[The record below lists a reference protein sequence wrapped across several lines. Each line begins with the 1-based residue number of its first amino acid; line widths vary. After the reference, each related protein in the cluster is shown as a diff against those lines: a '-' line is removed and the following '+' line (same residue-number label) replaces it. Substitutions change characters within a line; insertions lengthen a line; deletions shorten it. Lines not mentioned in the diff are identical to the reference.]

1 MKIAPPEGVR
11 EDDFEA
17 IEAAVME
24 TVRGRWFLSEY
35 ARRARGDE
43 IRQVLDAVARLE
55 HVVTEKAEQR
65 AMPADPSIRLL
76 MQRLKEV
83 TQHLDGLA
91 GDMRAQGY
99 DETLCE
105 QIEAQARAVSGVLR
119 LNGPAP
125 SATARLST
133 PPRAL
138 PRAPEAEAPAA
149 AAPVA
154 APPAAPAKSDQGTTQ
169 EQRYAA
175 LARLDALPMAE
186 KLALFS

>member
-1 MKIAPPEGVR
+1 MKIAPPEGVSD
-11 EDDFEA
+11 DDFEA

-24 TVRGRWFLSEY
+24 TVRGRWFLAEY

-55 HVVTEKAEQR
+55 HVVTEKTEQR
-65 AMPADPSIRLL
+65 AMLADPSIRLL

-119 LNGPAP
+119 LNGPA
-125 SATARLST
+125 SSGTSRLST

-138 PRAPEAEAPAA
+138 PKAPEAEAPA

-154 APPAAPAKSDQGTTQ
+154 APPAAPAKSDQETTQ

>member
-1 MKIAPPEGVR
+1 
-11 EDDFEA
+11 
-17 IEAAVME
+17 ME
-24 TVRGRWFLSEY
+24 TVRGRWFLAEY
-35 ARRARGDE
+35 ARRARGEE

-55 HVVTEKAEQR
+55 HVVTEQKSEQR

-99 DETLCE
+99 DEALCG

-119 LNGPAP
+119 LNGPVP
-125 SATARLST
+125 SGAARLPVS
-133 PPRAL
+133 PRAL
-138 PRAPEAEAPAA
+138 PRAPEAAEKIAASAPPLPAA
-149 AAPVA
+149 SETDRKVPQ
-154 APPAAPAKSDQGTTQ
+154 DQ
-169 EQRYAA
+169 RLAA
-175 LARLDALPMAE
+175 LAAVDALPMAE